1 MSKIKTV
8 EEMME
13 RINNADDLTSKC
25 RYRIGVLVEHF
36 EHLSGKEGGF
46 GFDDHVLWALGIK
59 EICSDVARGL
69 SEADELIFR
78 MGDHLKLYSLDM
90 EKVKKENKY
99 RKSIGIDEPLEAAEE
114 AG

>member
-36 EHLSGKEGGF
+36 EHLSDKGSDF
-46 GFDDHVLWALGIK
+46 CFDD
-59 EICSDVARGL
+59 
-69 SEADELIFR
+69 
-78 MGDHLKLYSLDM
+78 
-90 EKVKKENKY
+90 
-99 RKSIGIDEPLEAAEE
+99 P
-114 AG
+114 